1 MTTGTTRRIKHD
13 ILNSIFHSTNG
24 DGPIGCKELYTQ
36 QWTTHTHTSCRTR
49 TRDGTEQRRRPSLF
63 GDKTEIG
70 RDATRTIHNTLTTT
84 KSNPRCSS
92 LWLGLLKSL
101 ALFYVYVNLVVLSSS
116 VVAQQEE
123 DENYTHT
130 HTRVLSLLF
139 NTTPQH
145 YLINFHLPSSSSSL
159 CRSQHLLTTMMGTFK
174 ADVRTRGSVFWSHFY
189 PFHTLEHQHRVDRK
203 FFWNT
208 TTAGGLPT
216 MKTTRSSLF
225 DDEQVLGLRNE
236 FPEEHIDFRAG
247 GFFGTR
253 W

>member
-1 MTTGTTRRIKHD
+1 M
-13 ILNSIFHSTNG
+13 F
-24 DGPIGCKELYTQ
+24 
-36 QWTTHTHTSCRTR
+36 
-49 TRDGTEQRRRPSLF
+49 
-63 GDKTEIG
+63 
-70 RDATRTIHNTLTTT
+70 
-84 KSNPRCSS
+84 
-92 LWLGLLKSL
+92 
-101 ALFYVYVNLVVLSSS
+101 LSSTWIIEIACS
-116 VVAQQEE
+116 ILLVRR
-123 DENYTHT
+123 HRLLPSKKMRIP
-130 HTRVLSLLF
+130 HKRVSLLLLF
-139 NTTPQH
+139 NTTPRY
-145 YLINFHLPSSSSSL
+145 YLINFHSPSSSSSSL

-203 FFWNT
+203 FFWNS

-253 W
+253 